1 MRRLL
6 RRYLPTVGQLLV
18 GVVIFQ
24 TAQAVFT
31 LYLPRVTARIIDEGV
46 LADDRGAIWSTGLLM
61 LGVTLAQVATM
72 VAGVY
77 FAARASMGIGRRIR
91 TDLFHRVTA
100 FSAREVGRFGPPTLI
115 TRITNDVQQVQIMVQ
130 MACMMAVVAPITAV
144 FGSIMALREDAGLAV
159 VLLVAIPILV
169 IIVALLMS
177 RLHPAF
183 TAMQDRIDD
192 VSSVLREQITGIR
205 VVRAFVREPVERERF
220 GDANAALTATGLVT
234 GRLMAVMF
242 PLILLVQNGA
252 SVAVVW
258 YGAVR
263 IEAGQTSVGSLVAF
277 LGYIVLVLMSVMMA
291 SFMMVMLPRA
301 AVSGQRIIEALDA
314 EPTVVG
320 PVRPVVDLP
329 RLGTLEADGVVFGYP
344 RAEEPVVRGVSFTAR
359 AGETT
364 AIIGSTGSGKT
375 TLLQL
380 IPRLYDV
387 TGGAFRIDGVDVRDM
402 ALDTLW
408 SRIGLVPQKPFLFS
422 GTIASNLRYG
432 KADATDEE
440 MWEALTTAQAAD
452 FVSAMPGA
460 LEATIAQGGTNVSGG
475 QRQRLAIA
483 RALIRKPDI
492 YLFDDSFSSLDLT
505 TDANLRAALVPYT
518 RQATVLLVAQ
528 RVSTII
534 GADQI
539 LVLEGGEAVGLGTHD
554 QLLAACP
561 TYREIVESQRS
572 VEEAV

>member
-1 MRRLL
+1 MKRLL
-6 RRYLPTVGQLLV
+6 RAYVPRVGPLLI
-18 GVVIFQ
+18 GVVVFQ

-31 LYLPRVTARIIDEGV
+31 LYLPRITARIIDEGV
-46 LADDRGAIWSTGLLM
+46 IADDRGAIWTTGMLM
-61 LGVTLAQVATM
+61 LGVTVAQVACM

-77 FAARASMGIGRRIR
+77 FAARASMGVGRLIR

-130 MACMMAVVAPITAV
+130 MACMMAVVAPITAI
-144 FGSIMALREDAGLAV
+144 FGSIMAVREDAGLAV
-159 VLLVAIPILV
+159 VLLVAIPVLM
-169 IIVALLMS
+169 IIVGLLMS
-177 RLHPAF
+177 RLHPTF
-183 TAMQDRIDD
+183 TLMQDRIDD
-192 VSSVLREQITGIR
+192 VNGVLREQITGIR
-205 VVRAFVREPVERERF
+205 VVRAFVREPIERDRF
-220 GDANAALTATGLVT
+220 GDANRALTATGLTT

-263 IEAGQTSVGSLVAF
+263 IEAGVTSVGSLVAF

-291 SFMMVMLPRA
+291 SFMIVMLPRA
-301 AVSGQRIIEALDA
+301 AVSGQRIMEALDS
-314 EPTVVG
+314 EPTVVA
-320 PVRPVVDLP
+320 PAVPVVDIP

-344 RAEEPVVRGVSFTAR
+344 KAEEPVVRGVTFTAR
-359 AGETT
+359 AGQTT

-387 TGGAFRIDGVDVRDM
+387 TGGALRIDGVDVREM
-402 ALDTLW
+402 ALDHLW

-440 MWEALTTAQAAD
+440 MWEALTIAQAAD
-452 FVSAMPGA
+452 FVSAMPGGLDA
-460 LEATIAQGGTNVSGG
+460 PISQGGTNVSGG

-518 RQATVLLVAQ
+518 RGATVVIVAQ

-534 GADQI
+534 DADQI

-554 QLLAACP
+554 ELLETCP
-561 TYREIVESQRS
+561 TYVEIVESQRS